1 MRKSHHALVPR
12 TLEVLEPKPSRVDTS
27 SRYLLSMLMLLAAA
41 LVLGCLLGLVDVYGG
56 LL

>member
-1 MRKSHHALVPR
+1 MRKTQHALVPR
-12 TLEVLEPKPSRVDTS
+12 TLEVLDPKPSRVDTS
-27 SRYLLSMLMLLAAA
+27 SRYLLAMAILLAAA